1 MRAMI
6 KTYIPNALMRAAA
19 DIAKAHP
26 IEQETQA
33 LSDAGLRTLLDKIQK
48 CPTDQLPMFAW
59 TLVSKHLIALCKYLP
74 HNRYNKP
81 IDKIMTVVST
91 RMEPKYYGELFHQW
105 QKYPDGRHILRL
117 LAQYDTDEY
126 RPEDM
131 LIPSGHFKEWLQSG
145 NVYREINKYVSKAG
159 GKHGIYRDRMEQSG
173 FHGNTPLYSAC
184 FTEYLTSCSMSQLVL
199 EGDDAVSAAAKK
211 GTTEQTELILLNL
224 LICGER
230 DRTSLKRFPECFALM
245 KSLWKEPY
253 GGRFPKNQE
262 TAQKVYHWLC
272 NYVEMMNGFM
282 LDADPRRRDFWEKY
296 LDTCEV
302 NRIKTHRMMIF
313 YYKYDCAI
321 EFEQVGLIY
330 IFDKTYFK
338 NTVLPTII
346 NKSTQEAKSWLR
358 NNSHPLYSRSHQGRW
373 ELEAAVEMRKII

>member
-1 MRAMI
+1 MKTMI
-6 KTYIPNALMRAAA
+6 KTYIPNALMRASA

-26 IEQETQA
+26 IEREIQA
-33 LSDAGLRTLLDKIQK
+33 LSDTGLRALLDQIQK
-48 CPTDQLPMFAW
+48 CPADQLPMFAW
-59 TLVSKHLIALCKYLP
+59 TLVTKHLIALCKYLP

-81 IDKIMTVVST
+81 IDKILTVVSV

-117 LAQYDTDEY
+117 LSQYDSDEY

-131 LIPSGHFKEWLQSG
+131 LIPTGQFKKWLQSG
-145 NVYREINKYVSKAG
+145 NVFREINRYVTEVG
-159 GKHGIYRDRMEQSG
+159 GRNGVYRERLEQSG
-173 FHGNTPLYSAC
+173 FSGNTPLYSAC

-199 EGDDAVSAAAKK
+199 EGDDVVSAAAKK
-211 GTTEQTELILLNL
+211 GTTDQTELILLNL
-224 LICGER
+224 LICGDR

-253 GGRFPKNQE
+253 GSRFPKNQE
-262 TAQKVYHWLC
+262 AAQKVYQWLC
-272 NYVEMMNGFM
+272 NYVEMMTGFM
-282 LDADPRRRDFWEKY
+282 LDADPRRKNFWEKY

-302 NRIKTHRMMIF
+302 NRVKTHKMMIF

-321 EFEQVGLIY
+321 EFEQVGRIY
-330 IFDKTYFK
+330 IFDKQYFK

-346 NKSTQEAKSWLR
+346 TKNTTEAKSWLW
-358 NNSHPLYSRSHQGRW
+358 NYSHPIYVRSHTGRW
-373 ELEAAVEMRKII
+373 ELDVAPQMRKII